1 MKEKAN
7 TEQIIYD
14 FLVDWNNISTMYYI
28 ISETIDE
35 MTQFVTFE
43 YLNKI
48 LLSDKGFSNFPEKS
62 NNFSWKEDL
71 DNDKIFEPST
81 YNQFLE
87 FLFQLIKSK
96 RISPKTFIRNSL
108 CNLISQAIRI
118 IWNEFGVVGS
128 VLERIFE
135 LLVKSSVL
143 KKSKNKN
150 L

>member
-1 MKEKAN
+1 LKEKAN